1 MIDHDKPYI
10 IVLFTVIY
18 NVSSVIHHDLLCSNT
33 HTHTHRQM
41 LFFQC

>member
-33 HTHTHRQM
+33 HTHTQM